1 MQIPSWPWNSRLA
14 SLKDFCGLEKI
25 VIVYP
30 FESCEG
36 FSKQSNTFLVDVE
49 IIIIVANN
57 AMLENMH
64 SCYVHVSYHKTI

>member
-1 MQIPSWPWNSRLA
+1 M
-14 SLKDFCGLEKI
+14 
-25 VIVYP
+25 IVYP

-49 IIIIVANN
+49 IIIIVTNN
-57 AMLENMH
+57 PMLENMH